1 MDHSNTSLAATAAA
15 SESSAK
21 IWSEYQQAVFAEI
34 ADGEGH
40 LVVIARAGCAKTT
53 TILEGMHHV
62 PAGCTV
68 FLAAFSK
75 DIATELQTRA
85 PKGVEVKTLHAYGM
99 RAVAKKFGQLRV
111 DSQRVANLARAIV
124 GNDDETVDLRKAL
137 CKVAGLAKGC
147 LASSRD
153 EVDALMDAFGVD
165 DGDVGDRSRFIKDVL
180 TLLDWCK
187 TPYTLAQPKSQKN
200 WNGAWVTFQS
210 KEAVIDFDDMV
221 WLPVVHDL
229 RVWQFDRV
237 FIDETQDLNR
247 AQIRL
252 ALKACKSNGRIVAVG
267 DDRQAIYAFRGADHE
282 AIGNIV
288 SELDAKVLHLPRT
301 YRCGKAIVALAQT
314 IVPDFEA
321 ASSNPEGKITTISE
335 QEMLKNVRVGDFIL
349 SRTNAPLIGYC
360 LRLIREGRRA
370 NIQGRDIGASLAA
383 FVKKSGKKDVE
394 TLREYVESW
403 RNKEIVRL
411 QKKDAEANTQIIDDK
426 ADTILA
432 LSEHSKSV
440 AELLGQIETLFA
452 DDEKSAS
459 GLNKIVLSTTHKAK
473 GLERERVFVL
483 ESTFRREGRNGQ
495 GASVEESNLF
505 YVAIT
510 RARESLFLVPTPR
523 SPRRGAV

>member
-1 MDHSNTSLAATAAA
+1 MDPLTVSTEPSLAA
-15 SESSAK
+15 SDK

-34 ADGEGH
+34 RDGEGH

-53 TILEGMHHV
+53 TILEGMKHV
-62 PAGCTV
+62 PRGYTI

-75 DIATELQTRA
+75 DIALELESRA
-85 PKGVEVKTLHAYGM
+85 PTGVEVKTLHAYGM

-111 DSQRVANLARAIV
+111 DSQRVANLARALA

-137 CKVAGLAKGC
+137 CKVVGLAKGC
-147 LASSRD
+147 LASSVSEID
-153 EVDALMDAFGVD
+153 VLMDAFGVD
-165 DGDVGDRSRFIKDVL
+165 DEDVGDRDRFIKDVL

-187 TPYTLAQPKSQKN
+187 TPYTLAQPKNQKN

-252 ALKACKSNGRIVAVG
+252 ALKACKRDGRIVAVG

-335 QEMLKNVRVGDFIL
+335 QEMLKNVRAGDFIL

-383 FVKKSGKKDVE
+383 FVKKSGKKNIE
-394 TLREYVESW
+394 ALRGYVESW
-403 RNKEIVRL
+403 RAKEIIRL
-411 QKKDAEANTQIIDDK
+411 QKKDADASTQLVDDK
-426 ADTILA
+426 ADTVLA
-432 LSEHSKSV
+432 LSEHCKSIP
-440 AELLGQIETLFA
+440 ELLGQIETLFA
-452 DDEKSAS
+452 EEEKKSS
-459 GLNKIVLSTTHKAK
+459 GLNKIILSTTHKAK

-483 ESTFRREGRNGQ
+483 ESTFRRESRNGQ
-495 GASVEESNLF
+495 SPSVEESNLY

-523 SPRRGAV
+523 SPRRGEA